1 MNMQLDGKYIRT
13 YKKYIK
19 MQVSKLKLAKL
30 NGGFAGMKVK
40 NASSI
45 STLEMVLWGLHIP
58 YTVSDGRIY
67 ATIKDNTEDI
77 TNYSTSELKAFFGR
91 VLES

>member
-1 MNMQLDGKYIRT
+1 MFART
-13 YKKYIK
+13 R
-19 MQVSKLKLAKL
+19 
-30 NGGFAGMKVK
+30 VK

>member
-1 MNMQLDGKYIRT
+1 MFART
-13 YKKYIK
+13 R
-19 MQVSKLKLAKL
+19 A
-30 NGGFAGMKVK
+30 K

-45 STLEMVLWGLHIP
+45 SSLKMVLWGLNIP

-67 ATIKDNTEDI
+67 ATVKDNIEDI
-77 TNYSTSELKAFFGR
+77 TDYSTSELKAFFGR

>member
-1 MNMQLDGKYIRT
+1 MFART
-13 YKKYIK
+13 R
-19 MQVSKLKLAKL
+19 A
-30 NGGFAGMKVK
+30 K

-45 STLEMVLWGLHIP
+45 SSLEMVLWGLNIP

-67 ATIKDNTEDI
+67 ATVNGGTEDI
-77 TNYSTSELKAFFGR
+77 TDYSTSELKAFFGR

>member
-1 MNMQLDGKYIRT
+1 
-13 YKKYIK
+13 
-19 MQVSKLKLAKL
+19 
-30 NGGFAGMKVK
+30 MKVK

-45 STLEMVLWGLHIP
+45 SSLEMVLWGLNIP

-67 ATIKDNTEDI
+67 ATVKDNTEDI
-77 TNYSTSELKAFFGR
+77 TNYSTRQLKAFFGR

>member
-1 MNMQLDGKYIRT
+1 MFART
-13 YKKYIK
+13 R
-19 MQVSKLKLAKL
+19 A
-30 NGGFAGMKVK
+30 K

-45 STLEMVLWGLHIP
+45 SSLEMVLWGLNIP

-67 ATIKDNTEDI
+67 ATVNDNTEDI
-77 TNYSTSELKAFFGR
+77 TNYSARQLKAFFGR

>member
-1 MNMQLDGKYIRT
+1 
-13 YKKYIK
+13 
-19 MQVSKLKLAKL
+19 
-30 NGGFAGMKVK
+30 MKVK

-58 YTVSDGRIY
+58 YTVSNGRIY
-67 ATIKDNTEDI
+67 ATVKDNTEDI
-77 TNYSTSELKAFFGR
+77 TDYSARQLKTFFGR